1 MGSMGAM
8 PEYQPYQ
15 LGEPV
20 SRRASIAMAV
30 KLMYVGAGLSLIS
43 ALSIVFLR
51 DTFRSA
57 IEKAASTSN
66 PPLTSSQIDA
76 VVNFSIGAVVAIGLL
91 GAALWLWMA
100 YANGKG
106 RKWARTMATIF
117 FALEVLSV
125 LSSVLQ
131 HGPAASLALNV
142 LTMLLGAYI
151 IFLLYRPESSQY
163 YAAQSA
169 PRG

>member
-15 LGEPV
+15 PGEPV
-20 SRRASIAMAV
+20 SRPASIAMAV

-66 PPLTSSQIDA
+66 PPLSSSQIDA

-91 GAALWLWMA
+91 GAGLWLWMA

-117 FALEVLSV
+117 FALDVLSV

-142 LTMLLGAYI
+142 LTLLLGAYI